1 MKCSAPGLPLPLAF
15 PFAHSPPTVRLYAD
29 FAIFEPG
36 SSTLY
41 LTLASWKTVLAPLW
55 RFPVA
60 WFGIEVPSIP
70 MPSPSA
76 ERRHLERQ
84 ITYARP
90 IFMVLALGVLLEEPP
105 QARGPHA
112 VAFVLAYLG
121 AALALLSLEYVPHL
135 SEWQLPL
142 LADLAALSVFL
153 LLTNSVA
160 AFWFVYLFVAL
171 AAGIRWGLER
181 SILLAGGVTLA
192 VLLRATWQGGF
203 GWMEVFSWVALVAG
217 TFTGGVGLSF
227 MGYRNR
233 LHASEHDFLVRLT
246 AMLQVEK
253 GVAESLRLVL
263 GELAVG
269 FDCERGIFAFRDT
282 ELERIFVWTVAPGE
296 DKRLTPENLPLSKG
310 DVFLFDYPE
319 ASICW
324 NQGNGIRAT
333 FGWNRRDGQRLPEL
347 PRMPEQTRQELGLRS
362 MLGVTVNFDGLPVGK
377 LMLANSRRPHLPQD
391 LQRLERVVRHLGPP
405 LENLLL
411 LRRLRVRAIEGERSR
426 ISRDLHDG
434 ILQTLLSIEIQL
446 DVLRRR
452 VPQAPE
458 QIAGELATLQHTVR
472 NETQELRRMVM
483 DMRPQGVQSA
493 DLVDLMRGFAE
504 RFRNESAVA
513 LDLLI
518 DAAMLDLPD
527 RICRELFQ
535 IYKEAL
541 HNVKKHAR
549 ATHVVVKLWQN
560 EAKVVLVI
568 DDNGEGFSF
577 AGRYTGDELDRLRL
591 GPISIKDRT
600 RSVGGVLMVES
611 TPGHGARLTVEVP
624 LG

>member
-1 MKCSAPGLPLPLAF
+1 M
-15 PFAHSPPTVRLYAD
+15 PP
-29 FAIFEPG
+29 
-36 SSTLY
+36 
-41 LTLASWKTVLAPLW
+41 
-55 RFPVA
+55 
-60 WFGIEVPSIP
+60 
-70 MPSPSA
+70 PSA

-90 IFMVLALGVLLEEPP
+90 IFMVLALGVLLEDPP
-105 QARGPHA
+105 QSRGPHA

-121 AALALLSLEYVPHL
+121 AALALLLLEYVPGL
-135 SEWQLPL
+135 SDWQPPL

-153 LLTNSVA
+153 LLTNSAA

-263 GELAVG
+263 GELALG

-282 ELERIFVWTVAPGE
+282 ELERIFVWTVAPGAAAPGE
-296 DKRLTPENLPLSKG
+296 DKRLTPENLPLSKS

-324 NQGNGIRAT
+324 NQGSALRAS
-333 FGWNRRDGQRLPEL
+333 FGWNRKNGQHLPEL

-377 LMLANSRRPHLPQD
+377 LMLANARRPHLPQD

-452 VPQAPE
+452 VSQAPQ
-458 QIAGELATLQHTVR
+458 QIAGELATLQQTVR

-504 RFRNESAVA
+504 RFRNESSVA

-541 HNVKKHAR
+541 HNVKKHAH

-560 EAKVVLVI
+560 ETKVGLVI